1 MKMEK
6 AQKIE
11 LLKKLKKLLTSLA
24 QERYIINSINLDEGI
39 ILLKLGREQENQET
53 ETK

>member
-11 LLKKLKKLLTSLA
+11 LLKKLLTSLA
-24 QERYIINSINLDEGI
+24 EERYIINSINLD
-39 ILLKLGREQENQET
+39 
-53 ETK
+53 